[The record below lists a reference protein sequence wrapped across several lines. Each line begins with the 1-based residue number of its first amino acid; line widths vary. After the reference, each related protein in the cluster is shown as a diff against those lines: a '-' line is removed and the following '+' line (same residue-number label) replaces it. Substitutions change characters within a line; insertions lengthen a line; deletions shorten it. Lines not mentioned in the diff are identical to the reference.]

1 MEQREVTSRLGMV
14 ASVPLSLLLLGLFFM
29 PWLGLRCDTEEAAES
44 LCATDMPELQA
55 ASAEAGFIGQA
66 SAWELARGEFAFSGP
81 YRDSSSRLGREGLPS
96 TRPWLFLG
104 LLLPPIAAIAGVG
117 GALGGLG
124 VRAAGKAMLVVAL
137 AGVALTT
144 LASTTDFADDVRD
157 AIERGTGRGAAA
169 SLRASNARDGAGRFL
184 KTQPTAFLW
193 TSLGV
198 YGVLAG
204 CGLFAMTSAQQAE
217 GVVRASDEPGEVF
230 ALPAAG
236 PPPRDRRSGNTLP
249 AFGPSIEPVG
259 LPGSAG
265 APPAYNP
272 AELAPLPGV
281 DELLA
286 KTR

>member
-1 MEQREVTSRLGMV
+1 MEQREVTARLGMV
-14 ASVPLSLLLLGLFFM
+14 ASVPLSLLSLGLFFM

-44 LCATDMPELQA
+44 LCAMNVPELQA
-55 ASAEAGFIGQA
+55 ASADAGFIGQA
-66 SAWELARGEFAFSGP
+66 SAWELARGEFAFSRP
-81 YRDSSSRLGREGLPS
+81 YRDSSSRLDREGLPS
-96 TRPWLFLG
+96 ARPWMFIG
-104 LLLPPIAAIAGVG
+104 LLLPPIAAIAGAG

-157 AIERGTGRGAAA
+157 AIERGTGGGAA
-169 SLRASNARDGAGRFL
+169 SLRAGNARDGVGRFL

-193 TSLGV
+193 TSMGV
-198 YGVLAG
+198 YGVLAA

-217 GVVRASDEPGEVF
+217 GAVGASDGPGEVS

-236 PPPRDRRSGNTLP
+236 PPPRDRRAGNTLP
-249 AFGPSIEPVG
+249 AFGPNVDPVG
-259 LPGSAG
+259 LPGGAG
-265 APPAYNP
+265 APPACNP
-272 AELAPLPGV
+272 AGLAPLPGV